1 MKLSVFGAG
10 YVGLVSA
17 AGFADFGHTVCC
29 GDVNQEIIKT
39 LRAGAIPFREPNLHE
54 LVGRQLGSGRLSFTA
69 DLADLIR
76 FANVLV
82 LAVGTPSGEGG
93 VPDLSAVNEVA
104 MLIGQLMESDKT
116 VVVKSTVPAGTCKAL
131 EIMISDQL
139 AKRDV
144 SFNVSVISNPEFLR
158 EGSAVV
164 DFLQPDRIVVGIAD
178 QSDESTMK
186 SLYTPLIRDQFKMLV
201 MSRES
206 AELTKYAANAM
217 LATRISFMNEI
228 AQLAERVGAEIKS
241 IEKGIGADRRVG
253 PDYLSAGVGF
263 GGSCFPKDLRAL
275 SSIGAENSLQM
286 HLVNATL
293 KVNSQQRNVL
303 VEKAR
308 DHFKDLSG
316 LNCAVWG
323 LSFKPETDDTRDS
336 PALEIISLLLDAGA
350 NVSAYDPAVKQVLIP
365 SDNANDHFR
374 VVASSYDAV
383 KDADMLFLL
392 TDWREFMSPDFR
404 RVFDSMR
411 QPVVFDGRNIWNP
424 QTLKSRGFTYFG
436 IGRTN

>member
-54 LVGRQLGSGRLSFTA
+54 LVDRQLGSGRLSFTA

-93 VPDLSAVNEVA
+93 VADLSAVNEVA
-104 MLIGQLMESDKT
+104 MLIGQVMESDKT
-116 VVVKSTVPAGTCKAL
+116 VVVKSTVPPGTCKAL
-131 EIMISDQL
+131 EVIISDQL

-144 SFNVSVISNPEFLR
+144 SFNVSVVSNPEFLR

-164 DFLQPDRIVVGIAD
+164 DFLQPDRIVVGIVN

-186 SLYTPLIRDQFKMLV
+186 SLYAPLLRDQLKMFV

-217 LATRISFMNEI
+217 LATRISFMNEV
-228 AQLAERVGAEIKS
+228 AQLAELVSADINSVEA
-241 IEKGIGADRRVG
+241 GIGADRRVG
-253 PDYLSAGVGF
+253 PDYLSAGIGF

-286 HLVNATL
+286 YLVNATL

-308 DHFKDLSG
+308 NHFKGLSG

-365 SDNANDHFR
+365 SDNAIDHFQ
-374 VVASSYDAV
+374 VVSSSYEAV

-424 QTLKSRGFTYFG
+424 QSLKSRGFTYFG
-436 IGRTN
+436 IGR